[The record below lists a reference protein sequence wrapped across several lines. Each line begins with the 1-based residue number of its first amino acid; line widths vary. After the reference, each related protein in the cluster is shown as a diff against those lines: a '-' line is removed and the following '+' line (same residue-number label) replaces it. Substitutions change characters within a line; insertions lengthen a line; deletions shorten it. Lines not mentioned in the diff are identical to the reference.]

1 MTPDRRWVGPE
12 AARNR
17 KLVFVN
23 LLRQLDSD
31 DDPTRA
37 NPVDML
43 RSPDLVRLLPIRA
56 VEGSVLDGFGHMLR
70 FDPLARFEIRNR
82 ARDPQDPVVGA
93 SRKPQPRD
101 CILHQLLAFPI
112 QFAKTTER
120 SRRHLGV
127 AENAEGL
134 ETARLAL
141 PSGQDALTDR
151 RRFFTLFVL
160 GQFFV
165 FDGRNLDVQID
176 PVEQRTGDARKVA
189 LDQGR
194 RAIAFVQ
201 RISVK
206 AARVR
211 IHILAP
217 DARLR

>member
-1 MTPDRRWVGPE
+1 VLEQGHDVDSAKRRQGHFSS
-12 AARNR
+12 
-17 KLVFVN
+17 L
-23 LLRQLDSD
+23 
-31 DDPTRA
+31 
-37 NPVDML
+37 PV
-43 RSPDLVRLLPIRA
+43 RA
-56 VEGSVLDGFGHMLR
+56 VEGAVLDGFGHMLGL
-70 FDPLARFEIRNR
+70 DLLARFEIRNR

-112 QFAKTTER
+112 QFAKATER
-120 SRRHLGV
+120 ARGHLGV

-141 PSGQDALTDR
+141 PSGQDALPDS
-151 RRFFTLFVL
+151 RRFFALLLL

-165 FDGRNLDVQID
+165 FHGRNLDVQID
-176 PVEQRTGDARKVA
+176 PVEQRTGDAREVT

-201 RISVK
+201 GISVK
-206 AARVR
+206 TARVW
-211 IHILAP
+211 IQILAP